1 MREVL
6 VQEYLSFS
14 MVRELCMKLNQAA
27 LMVTALIGGVVLT
40 GCAGQPQAG
49 RNDLSCKQGIE
60 YAYDE
65 LSFARSQGFSGSV
78 AWSKAA
84 SLLGTAKVLEQV
96 ENYEQCLENVEKAR
110 FYIRQ
115 SQGG

>member
-1 MREVL
+1 
-6 VQEYLSFS
+6 
-14 MVRELCMKLNQAA
+14 MKRNQAVLAVAA
-27 LMVTALIGGVVLT
+27 LVSGVVLT

-96 ENYEQCLENVEKAR
+96 ENYEQCLDNVEKAR

>member
-1 MREVL
+1 MKRFVRAAGVL
-6 VQEYLSFS
+6 
-14 MVRELCMKLNQAA
+14 
-27 LMVTALIGGVVLT
+27 GVAVSVLLV
-40 GCAGQPQAG
+40 GCAGQPQQG
-49 RNDLSCKQGIE
+49 RADLACKNGIAT
-60 YAYDE
+60 AYDE

-84 SLLGTAKVLEQV
+84 SLLGSAKVLEQI
-96 ENYEQCLENVEKAR
+96 ENYSQCIDNVDKAR